1 MPAPSGNEDMKIA
14 NWVMSLVF
22 LLCVAV
28 QYNDPDPVRWMT
40 IYGLAM
46 AACLLFVSGK
56 LRWPFPVAVGVAT
69 LLWAASIV
77 PHLIGKSIPM
87 NEVFGT
93 MRMISEP
100 VEEAR
105 EMGGLLIVSV
115 WMLILLLALRKQISQ
130 PRSS

>member
-1 MPAPSGNEDMKIA
+1 MAIVLM
-14 NWVMSLVF
+14 
-22 LLCVAV
+22 LCVAV

-40 IYGLAM
+40 IYGLAL

-56 LRWPFPVAVGVAT
+56 LRWPFPAAVGAAA
-69 LLWAASIV
+69 LLWAATIAPRV
-77 PHLIGKSIPM
+77 IGTNEPM

-93 MRMISEP
+93 MRMVSEA

-105 EMGGLLIVSV
+105 EIGGLLIVAF

-130 PRSS
+130 PVSS